1 MSEGMCGIT
10 RRYRRRILAGNAAST
25 ACVLDNEILDIDLS
39 ALDEQINQG
48 EMSLRRSVLE
58 HLTIDPKRELVFSLK
73 LLSIVHEAERIGDLT
88 KSLEKT
94 GRLAKKPRMGKRVKP
109 LRDM

>member
-10 RRYRRRILAGNAAST
+10 RRYRKRILAGNAAST

-58 HLTIDPKRELVFSLK
+58 HLSPSTRSVS
-73 LLSIVHEAERIGDLT
+73 SC
-88 KSLEKT
+88 
-94 GRLAKKPRMGKRVKP
+94 LASSC
-109 LRDM
+109 